1 MLGGID
7 HVVIAVADLE
17 RAVAGFGQLGFT
29 VVRGGR
35 HTAVGTHNALVAFSD
50 GTYLELI
57 AFLVESSPHPWFAA
71 VARGGGLTDV
81 CLRTDDLDADLAS
94 FARAGARMSDP
105 FAMERT
111 RPDGYAVRWML
122 AVPLPPSAGAVPLL
136 IQDTTPRDQRVPRER
151 VHGNGAT
158 GIGTLTVAVEDAAAA
173 CAFYE
178 DVLGARGEDVR
189 QEDLGTRGARFHV
202 GPHTAAARGADG
214 RRWGRLAMAS
224 RARPVALRA
233 DAAGRSGRGLAARRR
248 PVAGGS
254 HPALRIALTDSRI
267 GGKIA
272 AHAWRRS
279 DGIRPRGDTRPPG

>member
-1 MLGGID
+1 VLGGID

-35 HTAVGTHNALVAFSD
+35 HTALGTHNALVSFSD
-50 GTYLELI
+50 GAYLELI

-136 IQDTTPRDQRVPRER
+136 IQDTTPRDERVPRER

-202 GPHTAAARGADG
+202 GPHELQLVAPTAADGAVSRWLRARGPSPYE
-214 RRWGRLAMAS
+214 LT
-224 RARPVALRA
+224 LRGGPTGGSLL
-233 DAAGRSGRGLAARRR
+233 DAARSQGAR
-248 PVAGGS
+248 
-254 HPALRIALTDSRI
+254 
-267 GGKIA
+267 
-272 AHAWRRS
+272 
-279 DGIRPRGDTRPPG
+279 IRL